1 MAALARSRAALRLF
15 GEHLRPEEITALLGA
30 APTSSHRRGEQ
41 DDRRRNARPWAVGGW
56 VLEADDSAPAD
67 PDRQVAQI
75 LDQLSADPAVW
86 QSLAARF
93 KIDMFCGWFMDE
105 LNEGVS
111 LSVATL
117 RSLADRGI
125 LLDMDIYGW
134 DGGSP
139 PVEAG
144 SD

>member
-15 GEHLRPEEITALLGA
+15 GEDLRPEEITALLGA
-30 APTSSHRRGEQ
+30 SPTSSHLRGEP
-41 DDRRRNARPWAVGGW
+41 DERRRDARVWPIGGW

-67 PDRQVAQI
+67 PDQQIAQI
-75 LDQLSADPAVW
+75 LDQLTADPVVW

-93 KIDMFCGWFMDE
+93 RIDMFCGWFMDE

-111 LSVATL
+111 LSAATL
-117 RSLADRGI
+117 RSLGGRGI

-139 PVEAG
+139 PAEA
-144 SD
+144 D

>member
-1 MAALARSRAALRLF
+1 MAALARSRAGLRLF
-15 GEHLRPEEITALLGA
+15 GEDLRPEEITALLGA

-41 DDRRRNARPWAVGGW
+41 DDRRRNARLWTIGGW
-56 VLEADDSAPAD
+56 VREADDSAPAD
-67 PDRQVAQI
+67 PDRQIAQI
-75 LDQLSADPAVW
+75 LDQLTADPAVW

-134 DGGSP
+134 DGGP
-139 PVEAG
+139 PPAEDAP
-144 SD
+144 D